1 MADSIRASKQGLE
14 IIDKARSKKRWGR
27 QSVVWCKDANTTQA
41 TLKRFWRNLPID
53 RETFIK
59 ICNTVGVDWEKI
71 ADREADAIANLE
83 ITQRGVFIPNSR
95 CRRVWGRDTLIELML
110 NRLSDPQE
118 LSILSLSGSAGYGKT
133 EAAGVVAKEALQRNI
148 FADVLWVTARQT
160 ELVDGCISQENQFD
174 ALNWHHF
181 LNQIAH
187 QLACPIER
195 VNQLLREQKYLIVLD
210 NAETSQV
217 EDILANLVKMLN
229 PSRALLTSRLKT
241 KPPYVGLIPIQG
253 LEEEWSYK
261 LLRDEAEYNNISAL
275 IEASNEQLHRVYKLS
290 CGAPLALHFIVGRIL
305 DDRAL
310 DPVLSALE
318 HASGEVEEFYKFSLE
333 IAWQR
338 ISDTA
343 KNVLGYMGR
352 SDASVTLL
360 ELFDAGKVQEYE
372 WNKAKRE
379 LKRWYLMEDVQDA
392 KGNQRYDLHP
402 WIRSSLRGGL
412 VNTWQPSLQDFEQI
426 AKSKFDIDI

>member
-1 MADSIRASKQGLE
+1 M
-14 IIDKARSKKRWGR
+14 
-27 QSVVWCKDANTTQA
+27 
-41 TLKRFWRNLPID
+41 
-53 RETFIK
+53 
-59 ICNTVGVDWEKI
+59 
-71 ADREADAIANLE
+71 
-83 ITQRGVFIPNSR
+83 
-95 CRRVWGRDTLIELML
+95 IELIL

-133 EAAGVVAKEALQRNI
+133 EAASVVAKEALQRNL

-195 VNQLLREQKYLIVLD
+195 VNQHLREQKYLIVLD

-217 EDILANLVKMLN
+217 ENILANLVKMLN

-241 KPPYVGLIPIQG
+241 KPPYVGLIQIQG

-275 IEASNEQLHRVYKLS
+275 SEASNEQLYRVYKLS

-318 HASGEVEEFYKFSLE
+318 QASGEVEEFYKFSLE

-338 ISDTA
+338 ISNIA

-360 ELFDAGKVQEYE
+360 ELFDAGKVQECE

-379 LKRWYLMEDVQDA
+379 LKRWYLIEDVQDA

-402 WIRSSLRGGL
+402 WIRSSLRGEL